1 MRTVARGSLGI
12 LTISI
17 LALSGS
23 AFLPASAEAGISSA
37 SDSTQGAIAEID
49 NGTGPLP
56 GLQHQMSGLVST
68 SEAQPHSQPLE
79 HVDDPQRHDTT
90 GASPT
95 LSNNWSGLVDAGSG
109 ATFTSIQGDWVV
121 PRVPA
126 SSRDE
131 ASGTWIGI
139 DGDGVQ
145 SLIQTGTAQNSG
157 PDFGGTQYSAWF
169 QLLPGAPQVIGNT
182 SGPAPIQPGDV
193 MAASIFEDSPG
204 EWTIDLNDIAQGWSF
219 SQQFSYVTPGTTA
232 EWIEEATTVDGS
244 VAAMPDYGST
254 TFTDLGAGGPGF
266 SSATLYPLYMDSPSG
281 AVISY
286 PAGFNASAD
295 SFSLFYGSPDPQV
308 TSSST
313 TLSPPPVT
321 SPSTTSHGYWLVGS
335 DGGIFAF
342 GSARFYGSVGAL
354 HIQRPAVSIVATPD
368 KGGYWL
374 GAADGGIFA
383 FGDAGF
389 HGSIPGLGLHPADS
403 GLPNSLNAPIVGLVA
418 SADGGGYFMVASDGG
433 VFAFGDARFA
443 GSCPGIGGC
452 SGTAVAVMPDSS
464 GNGYWVVTQTG
475 HVYSFG
481 GAPYYGAPGPQG
493 VPVTSAVRTA
503 DGRGYWILFSNGA
516 IASYGDAINDASPQ
530 GQMDALD
537 PATTIFTTSDGVG
550 YWVAAADGAVASY
563 GDAPNEGSM
572 LGSRLNGSI
581 IAATGW

>member
-12 LTISI
+12 LTISV
-17 LALSGS
+17 LALSGA
-23 AFLPASAEAGISSA
+23 AFVPASAGAGISSA
-37 SDSTQGAIAEID
+37 PDRTPGTIADID
-49 NGTGPLP
+49 NGAGPLL
-56 GLQHQMSGLVST
+56 GLQDQMSGLVPLSQ
-68 SEAQPHSQPLE
+68 AQPHSQPLE
-79 HVDDPQRHDTT
+79 PVDDPQPHDDT
-90 GASPT
+90 GAAPS
-95 LSNNWSGLVDAGSG
+95 LSNNWSGLIDAGSG
-109 ATFTSIQGDWVV
+109 ARFTGIQGDWAV
-121 PRVPA
+121 PSVQA

-139 DGDGVQ
+139 DGDGVS

-157 PDFGGTQYSAWF
+157 PDFGGTQYSAWV
-169 QLLPGAPQVIGNT
+169 QLLPGAPEVIGNT
-182 SGPAPIQPGDV
+182 SGPAPVQPGDV
-193 MAASIFEDSPG
+193 MAASIFEVSPDM
-204 EWTIDLNDIAQGWSF
+204 WTIDLNDTTQGWSF

-232 EWIEEATTVDGS
+232 EWIEEATTVNGS
-244 VAAMPDYGST
+244 VATLPDYGST
-254 TFTDLGAGGPGF
+254 TFTDLGAGGTGL
-266 SSATLYPLYMDSPSG
+266 SSATLNPIYMDSQSG
-281 AVISY
+281 AIISY
-286 PAGFNASAD
+286 PTDFNASAD
-295 SFSLFYGSPDPQV
+295 SFSLFYGSPNPQV
-308 TSSST
+308 TSSVT
-313 TLSPPPVT
+313 ALPPPPVT

-342 GSARFYGSVGAL
+342 GSARFYGSIGAM
-354 HIQRPAVSIVATPD
+354 HIQRPVVSIVATPD

-374 GAADGGIFA
+374 GASDGGIFA

-389 HGSIPGLGLHPADS
+389 HGSIPGLGLHPAGS
-403 GLPNSLNAPIVGLVA
+403 GLPDSLDAPIVGLVP

-452 SGTAVAVMPDSS
+452 SGAAVAVMPDSS

-481 GAPYYGAPGPQG
+481 DARYYGAPGPQG
-493 VPVTSAVRTA
+493 VPVTSAVRTP

-516 IASYGDAINDASPQ
+516 IASYGDAINYASSL
-530 GQMDALD
+530 GQKDALD

-563 GDAPNEGSM
+563 GAAPNDGSM
-572 LGSRLNGSI
+572 LGFRLNGSI